1 MNFERTD
8 FRRSVSIIVLSYNGM
23 EHLPDCLGSV
33 SAQSDADCEL
43 IIVDNAS
50 SDGSAAW
57 VRSNYPHARLIESPR
72 NIGFCAGMNLGLR
85 HSDADYVLFL
95 NQDTILE
102 PLAIHELIKA
112 MQRQSPDV
120 IGAFPK
126 VVFHAAPLF
135 INAFGVNW
143 YESCHW
149 RDTRVGLP
157 DLGQFKTSERVF
169 GSIFPAV
176 LFRRESFIEIGAF
189 DELFWSYCEDFDV
202 CYRTQLFGYHLITV
216 PGAIIRHKY
225 RSSSRDA
232 TNPLWSRYWFIR
244 NYLLVFLKNYELKN
258 LWIHRYVIF
267 MRYNGHALRTAWVNR
282 NRAELAVYLKVLMSL
297 FLNTPRIC
305 KRRFFIQLHR
315 KKNDQDIWRHGVVEE
330 HNIYHVDGCIVLS
343 LKSLRAAL
351 RSEEYVYTVDHR
363 EYHSI

>member
-1 MNFERTD
+1 MNLVRKEIRRT
-8 FRRSVSIIVLSYNGM
+8 VSIIVLSYNGM
-23 EHLPDCLGSV
+23 EHLPECLHSLDT
-33 SAQSDADCEL
+33 QTDADFEL
-43 IIVDNAS
+43 ILVDNAS

-57 VRSNYPHARLIESPR
+57 VRENYPRARVIESPR
-72 NIGFCAGMNLGLR
+72 NIGFCAGMNLGLH
-85 HSDADYVLFL
+85 HSNAEFVFFL

-102 PLAIHELIKA
+102 TLAVHELITA
-112 MQRQSPDV
+112 MKHQSEDV

-143 YESCHW
+143 YASCHW

-157 DLGQFKTSERVF
+157 DLGQFQSYEQVF

-176 LFRRESFIEIGAF
+176 LFRRKKFIEIGAF

-216 PGAIIRHKY
+216 PGAVIRHKY
-225 RSSSRDA
+225 RSSSRDE

-244 NYLLVFLKNYELKN
+244 NYLLVFLKNYELVN
-258 LWIHRYVIF
+258 LWRQRHIIF
-267 MRYNGHALRTAWVNR
+267 MRYIGHSIRSAWRNR
-282 NRAELAVYLKVLMSL
+282 NRAELAVYLKVLTNL
-297 FLNTPRIC
+297 LLNTPRIY

-315 KKNDQDIWRHGVVEE
+315 KKSDHDIWRHNVVEE

-343 LKSLRAAL
+343 LKSMRAAL

-363 EYHSI
+363 EYQSI